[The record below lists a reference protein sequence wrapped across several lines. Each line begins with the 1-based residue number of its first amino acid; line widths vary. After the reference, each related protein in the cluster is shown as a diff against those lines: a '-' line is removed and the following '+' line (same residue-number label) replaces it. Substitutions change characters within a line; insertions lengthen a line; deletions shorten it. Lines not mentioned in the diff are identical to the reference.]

1 MARTARAA
9 IDEVSALAVYPGNP
23 HSVHLTS
30 IPLAA
35 PGPHEAVVKVRQVG
49 ICGTDREIIEGK
61 FGTPPPGSQELI
73 LGHEVFGVVEAV
85 GSEVG
90 NLSPGDY
97 VSATVRRPDDCAFCQ
112 AGQPDMCQSLGYVE
126 RGIIG
131 LHGFM
136 AERIVDRVENLVPVP
151 AAIASTAVLL
161 EPLSVVEKA
170 VRQADLIQRRMAAW
184 QPKTAVVLGAGP
196 IGILG
201 TFLLRSRGL
210 EVYTLAR
217 TPAPTPNASLVT
229 ACGAHYV
236 STTKTP
242 FRELAGS
249 LPNIDIIIE
258 ATGFG
263 PLAFDAMD
271 LLGNNGVLVWLSIIG
286 GDDRSPLPYSSIL
299 RGHVLGNKVTVGSV
313 NSSKEDF
320 TLGVADLAKFEVLWP
335 GLIETMITHRL
346 ELEEA
351 AEAGIGH
358 VIPGS
363 VKTVIDFG

>member
-1 MARTARAA
+1 MAPAA
-9 IDEVSALAVYPGNP
+9 IDEVSALAVFPGNP

-30 IPLAA
+30 IPLAT
-35 PGPHEAVVKVRQVG
+35 PGPLEAVVKVRQVG

-61 FGTPPPGSQELI
+61 FGTPPPGCRELV

-85 GSEVG
+85 GSEVD
-90 NLSPGDY
+90 NLSTGNF
-97 VSATVRRPDDCAFCQ
+97 VSATVRRPDDCAFCR
-112 AGQPDMCQSLGYVE
+112 AGQPDMCQTLGYVE

-136 AERIVDRVENLVPVP
+136 AERIVDQVENLVPIP
-151 AAIASTAVLL
+151 AALESTAVLL

-170 VRQADLIQRRMAAW
+170 VRQANLIQQRMAAW
-184 QPKTAVVLGAGP
+184 SPKTAVVLGAGP

-217 TPAPTPNASLVT
+217 TPTPTPNARLVT

-236 STTKTP
+236 STSETS
-242 FRELAGS
+242 FQELAGS
-249 LPNIDIIIE
+249 LPNIDIILE

-313 NSSKEDF
+313 NSAHEDF
-320 TLGVADLAKFEVLWP
+320 TLGVADLGTFERLWP
-335 GLIETMITHRL
+335 GLAETMITHRL
-346 ELEEA
+346 HLAEA
-351 AEAGIGH
+351 AEVGIGH

-363 VKTVIDFG
+363 IKTVIDFA

>member
-1 MARTARAA
+1 MARAT
-9 IDEVSALAVYPGNP
+9 IDDVPALAVYPGNP

-30 IPLAA
+30 VALPA

-85 GSEVG
+85 GSEVA
-90 NLSPGDY
+90 NLSPGDL
-97 VSATVRRPDDCAFCQ
+97 VGATVRRPDDCAYCR
-112 AGQPDMCQSLGYVE
+112 AGQPDMCQTLGYVE

-136 AERIVDRVENLVPVP
+136 AERIVDRAEHLVPVP
-151 AAIASTAVLL
+151 AELASTAVLL
-161 EPLSVVEKA
+161 EPLSIVEKA
-170 VRQADLIQRRMAAW
+170 VRQANLIQRRMAAW
-184 QPKTAVVLGAGP
+184 APKTAVVLGAGP

-217 TPAPTPNASLVT
+217 TPAPTPNASLVE

-236 STTKTP
+236 STRETP

-249 LPNIDIIIE
+249 LPNIDIILE
-258 ATGFG
+258 ATGYG
-263 PLAFDAMD
+263 PLAFDAMN

-286 GDDRSPLPYSSIL
+286 GDDASPLPYASIL

-313 NSSKEDF
+313 NSSHEDF
-320 TLGVADLAKFEVLWP
+320 TLGVADLGSFEHLWP
-335 GLIETMITHRL
+335 GLTEKLITHRL
-346 ELEEA
+346 HLDEA
-351 AEAGIGH
+351 AEIGIGH
-358 VIPGS
+358 VIEGS
-363 VKTVIDFG
+363 VKAVIDFDSV